1 MVEVEAGLAVLVAK
15 CFVEHE
21 FAGHLIQ
28 PHEVEAIR
36 AGLSANEHLALERGF
51 YLAGMLAEA
60 PIDAG
65 EKAKLDKA
73 KAETDAIFVD
83 LIDRI
88 GPRDLTA
95 PQFATLARLYERGPL
110 SQNLLGRLVAM
121 EPANIRDVVLR
132 LKKRRLVTTR
142 RDPDDGR
149 LILVGL
155 TASGLS
161 LVQELLPIEIECTA
175 TTLAKLNAN
184 EKRILYDL
192 LGRLADS

>member
-1 MVEVEAGLAVLVAK
+1 MQK
-15 CFVEHE
+15 TSTR
-21 FAGHLIQ
+21 I
-28 PHEVEAIR
+28 
-36 AGLSANEHLALERGF
+36 
-51 YLAGMLAEA
+51 AEA
-60 PIDAG
+60 
-65 EKAKLDKA
+65 
-73 KAETDAIFVD
+73 AERLQPAYRLEDQVGFLLRRAYQRASSN

-88 GPRDLTA
+88 GSYDLTA

-142 RDPDDGR
+142 RDAGDGR
-149 LILVGL
+149 LIVVGL

-161 LVQELLPIEIECTA
+161 LVEQLLPIEIECTA
-175 TTLAKLNAN
+175 KTLAKFNAN
-184 EKRILYDL
+184 EKKILYDL